1 MQNDMAAALE
11 AVRAVVAEQPFTQLL
26 GAQVTSV
33 SENGCELTLALRKEL
48 TQQHGFA
55 HGGVISYMADN
66 AVTIAGGKVL
76 QASVVTSEFKVNYIR
91 PGIGDSLIAQAEC
104 LHAGRSQ
111 AVCRCE
117 VYAVKDGVE
126 KLCAA
131 AQATIVLLG
140 KPKD

>member
-1 MQNDMAAALE
+1 MQNNPATALE

-26 GAQVTSV
+26 GAHVASV
-33 SENGCELTLALRKEL
+33 SDKSCELVLPLRKEL

-55 HGGVISYMADN
+55 HGGVVSYMADN
-66 AVTIAGGKVL
+66 AVTIAGGL
-76 QASVVTSEFKVNYIR
+76 IFQAPVVTSELKINYIR
-91 PGIGDSLIAQAEC
+91 PGIGDSLIARAEC

-117 VYAVKDGVE
+117 VYAVKDGEE

-140 KPKD
+140 EPKD